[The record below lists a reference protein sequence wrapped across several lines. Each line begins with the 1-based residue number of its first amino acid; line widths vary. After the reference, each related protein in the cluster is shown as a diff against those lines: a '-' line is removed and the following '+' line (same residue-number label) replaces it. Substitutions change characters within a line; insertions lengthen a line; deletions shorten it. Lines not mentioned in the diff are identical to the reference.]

1 MLPSLIVI
9 LPPPLSGC
17 MGALEGR
24 REEGGG
30 ILSFSVRGGRLSPP
44 LLLCPVVGE
53 WLCQCFSVADE
64 VENDFTGERVCLGGL
79 GGGRLCSS

>member
-17 MGALEGR
+17 LGALEGR

-30 ILSFSVRGGRLSPP
+30 ILSFSMRGGRFSPP

-53 WLCQCFSVADE
+53 WLCQCLMRWKMISLERECVWVVWGDAGSVLRE
-64 VENDFTGERVCLGGL
+64 
-79 GGGRLCSS
+79 